1 MKKIYL
7 ITVSIIFTLTLKAE
21 EYGVLTVSYE
31 SNSEILTI
39 SKGDY
44 IQTLS
49 SHTKDSANGVAEFK
63 YRADSNSSWI
73 TYPLFVTPDFEGLK
87 RYFLEGQYQ
96 LQYSSRYSGHFA
108 EMSYKIVR
116 ANEFTYTNSNI
127 INVGAG
133 NGDKTLVI
141 ETSND
146 LSNWN
151 QIFSSAVNQDYQLF
165 RIRLAE

>member
-7 ITVSIIFTLTLKAE
+7 IIISIIFTLTLKGE
-21 EYGVLTVSYE
+21 EYGVLTASDE

-49 SHTKDSANGVAEFK
+49 YHSKDNANGVARIK
-63 YRADSNSSWI
+63 YRIDSNSSWI
-73 TYPLFVTPDFEGLK
+73 LYPDETRDFDGLQ
-87 RYFLEGQYQ
+87 RYFLEGDYQ
-96 LQYSSRYSGHFA
+96 LQYNSIYSGHFS

-116 ANEFTYTNSNI
+116 GNEFNYTNSNI